1 MPQVEIKGWRNGL
14 LIVVPPESP
23 WDSLTT
29 TLAARLDEANAR
41 SFWKGSQAVLDF
53 GSRIVTQDR
62 LTELVDRLK
71 EEYGLVPTA
80 VVSTEEVTR
89 RVADKLVLTTYETLP
104 AIQKPGQSA
113 EVSRAPLVE
122 AVGNN
127 ARYVVQTVRSGQ
139 RIEHDGH
146 LAIIGDVNP
155 GGEVLAAGDIVI
167 FGNLRGLAHAGCYGD
182 ETARIVALALKPPQL
197 RIATKIA
204 RAPDT
209 EKGNRELRPEVA
221 RIEDGEIQVFPL

>member
-1 MPQVEIKGWRNGL
+1 VSQIEVKGWRNGL
-14 LIVVPPESP
+14 LIVVPPESS
-23 WDSLTT
+23 WESLTGS
-29 TLAARLDEANAR
+29 LAARLDEANAR
-41 SFWKGSQAVLDF
+41 SFWKGSPAVLDF
-53 GSRIVTQDR
+53 GSRTVSLDR
-62 LTELVDRLK
+62 LTTLVDRLK

-80 VVSTEEVTR
+80 VVSSEEATR

-113 EVSRAPLVE
+113 EVSRAPLAE

-139 RIEHDGH
+139 RIEHEGH
-146 LAIIGDVNP
+146 LVIAGDVNP
-155 GGEVLAAGDIVI
+155 GGEVLAAGDILI
-167 FGNLRGLAHAGCYGD
+167 FGSLRGLAHAGCYGD
-182 ETARIVALALKPPQL
+182 ETARIVAMALRPPQL

-204 RAPDT
+204 RSPDA
-209 EKGNRELRPEVA
+209 EKGIKDARPEVA